1 MYKVCFHYAI
11 DVGHYWRASRDKL
24 LLPVTC
30 WSAGPA
36 HRRLTS
42 TWLLQARSGW
52 RRHVTVKWA
61 AIMSQSDR
69 NWHKW
74 SSLSDIEPRPCA
86 DVTNRPLTMSPIS
99 LILHMTSSSKNS
111 LFQFYLFKDSLV
123 RLKYMILWYKITAYF
138 FLRANQKSVF
148 IP

>member
-1 MYKVCFHYAI
+1 MIESIQVFDTSYKLCFHCAI
-11 DVGHYWRASRDKL
+11 DVVHYWRAIVERVL
-24 LLPVTC
+24 LAATC
-30 WSAGPA
+30 WSAGPD

-86 DVTNRPLTMSPIS
+86 DVTNRPLTTSPIS
-99 LILHMTSSSKNS
+99 LILHMRTSSKNS
-111 LFQFYLFKDSLV
+111 LFQFYLCKDSLV
-123 RLKYMILWYKITAYF
+123 WLKYIDSL
-138 FLRANQKSVF
+138 V
-148 IP
+148 